1 MNSNQEGIAAPQP
14 PAGFVSE
21 KWQRLGAGRRAL
33 AVQGDCPGAAEHS
46 VFCCLCGKNTAE
58 FVWTIKKNKNRKL
71 DPGFV

>member
-1 MNSNQEGIAAPQP
+1 MNSNREGIAAPQP

-46 VFCCLCGKNTAE
+46 VSSAACVGKYSRIY
-58 FVWTIKKNKNRKL
+58 VDHKKSKTRKL